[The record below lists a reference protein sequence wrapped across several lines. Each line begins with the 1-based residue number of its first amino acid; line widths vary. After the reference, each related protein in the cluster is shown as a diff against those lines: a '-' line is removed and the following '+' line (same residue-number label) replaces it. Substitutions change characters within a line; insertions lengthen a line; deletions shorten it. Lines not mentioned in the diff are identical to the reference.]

1 MKQLVIAV
9 ASHKPYRMPDD
20 VAYLP
25 LRVGAAL
32 RPEGV
37 PGMEEFARDDE
48 GDSISERNPWYSE
61 LTGLWW
67 VWKNVDAEYK
77 GLVHYRR
84 HFASPDS
91 TRKRSRDRFGR
102 IATGEDVISA
112 LRMSEAPVLLP
123 RRRNY
128 IIESVGDHYQS
139 TMPSEQMDVA
149 REVLADLEPVYL
161 PAFNRVLAGKTVHLF
176 NMMVM
181 RADVF
186 DGYCSWLFPV
196 LDEVCRRLDPAS
208 YDAFNARYPGRVSER
223 MLDAWLATER
233 IPYAELPTVSPE
245 PIDWVKKGSS
255 FLAARFLGKK
265 YGRSF

>member
-20 VAYLP
+20 PAYLP

-48 GDSISERNPWYSE
+48 GDSISEWNPWYSE

-84 HFASPDS
+84 HFASPDL
-91 TRKRSRDRFGR
+91 RRRLARDRFGR
-102 IATGEDVISA
+102 VATGEEVMAA
-112 LRMSEAPVLLP
+112 LRSSGAPVLLP
-123 RRRNY
+123 KRRNY
-128 IIESVGDHYQS
+128 VVSSVGGHYRS
-139 TMPSEQMDVA
+139 TMPGEQMDVA
-149 REVLADLEPVYL
+149 RGVLSDLEPAYL
-161 PAFNRVLAGKTVHLF
+161 PAFDCVLAGRTAHLF

-181 RADVF
+181 RADVL
-186 DGYCSWLFPV
+186 DAYCSWLFPV

-208 YDAFNARYPGRVSER
+208 YDPFNARYPGRVSER
-223 MLDAWLATER
+223 MLDAC
-233 IPYAELPTVSPE
+233 V
-245 PIDWVKKGSS
+245 
-255 FLAARFLGKK
+255 
-265 YGRSF
+265 